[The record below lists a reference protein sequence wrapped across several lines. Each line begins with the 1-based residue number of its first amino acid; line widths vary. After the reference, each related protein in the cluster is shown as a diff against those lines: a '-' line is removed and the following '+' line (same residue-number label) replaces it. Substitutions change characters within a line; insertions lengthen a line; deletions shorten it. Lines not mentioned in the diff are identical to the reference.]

1 VHLVATIDGLARIEG
16 DEASLLDL
24 PFPDVAALLAAGE
37 TLATNARCL
46 RRVPLKDLKLIS
58 PLGTARAIW
67 LVGLN
72 YHSKAR
78 ITARALPTQPLLF
91 LKSPSALGGPVELPT
106 DKVDYEGEVAIVIGR
121 TAFDLR
127 PEEVWAHIAGI
138 SAANDITAR
147 DVMMATGSP
156 TLAKSYPGFGVVGP
170 SVLEVDDGDIPIRTL
185 VNGVVQQDSSTA
197 ELIFTVPELVA
208 RISRFAVLEPGDVVL
223 TGTPAGT
230 GQDRDTYLRPGDVV
244 EVQAG
249 AALPLRT
256 EFCERKPA

>member
-1 VHLVATIDGLARIEG
+1 MHLVATIDGLARVDG
-16 DEASLLDL
+16 DEASVLDL

-37 TLATNARCL
+37 ALSANARCV
-46 RRVPLKDLKLIS
+46 RRVPLSDLKLIA
-58 PLGTARAIW
+58 PLGTTRAIW

-72 YHSKAR
+72 YHSKAQ
-78 ITARALPTQPLLF
+78 ITARARPAQPLLF
-91 LKSPSALGGPVELPT
+91 LKSPAAIGRPVELPT
-106 DKVDYEGEVAIVIGR
+106 DMVDYEGEVAIVIGR

-127 PEEVWAHIAGI
+127 PDEVWAHVAGI

-147 DVMMATGSP
+147 DIMMDTGSP

-170 SVLEVDDGDIPIRTL
+170 SVLEVSEADIPIRTL

-197 ELIFTVPELVA
+197 ELIFSVPELVA
-208 RISRFAVLEPGDVVL
+208 RLSRFAVLEPGDVVL

-230 GQDRDTYLRPGDVV
+230 GQDRGTYLRPGDVV
-244 EVQAG
+244 EVHAG